1 MFDLG
6 GLLQRLF
13 SMFPGG
19 WPGKGLLLLRL
30 VAGIFLLY
38 DGIAGPMGASQRESI
53 TLHVI
58 AVCAGI
64 FLLAGLWTPIAG
76 AVVAATEVWI
86 ALRGIDHPRAIIL
99 LAAIGVAITVLGPG
113 AWSIDA
119 RLFGRRRLDI

>member
-13 SMFPGG
+13 SMFPDG

-58 AVCAGI
+58 AACAGI

-76 AVVAATEVWI
+76 ALVAATEVWI
-86 ALRGIDHPRAIIL
+86 ALRGIDHPRGPIL
-99 LAAIGVAITVLGPG
+99 LVAIGVAITVLGPG
-113 AWSIDA
+113 AWSVDA